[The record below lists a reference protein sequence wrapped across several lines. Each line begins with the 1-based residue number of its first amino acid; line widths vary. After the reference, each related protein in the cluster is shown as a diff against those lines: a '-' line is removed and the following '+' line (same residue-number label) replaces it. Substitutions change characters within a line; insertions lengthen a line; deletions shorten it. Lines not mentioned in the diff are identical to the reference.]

1 MWKSKRSRPKF
12 DFLGNIKELLEIC
25 GPEFKGDELYDCELS
40 SSPVQLH
47 WCWWG
52 IGRELDFIRIVILPN
67 RMKREKD
74 RGVGVYVQGGD
85 HNWL

>member
-1 MWKSKRSRPKF
+1 MIVSCPLALFS
-12 DFLGNIKELLEIC
+12 C
-25 GPEFKGDELYDCELS
+25 T
-40 SSPVQLH
+40 
-47 WCWWG
+47 CWWG

-67 RMKREKD
+67 RVKREKD